1 LLITRNKSVAD
12 AGDSL
17 NGRLDRLTRL
27 VLESID
33 KNAALE
39 IEEDCADDTR
49 CRLARAAEYVD
60 GHNSVPR

>member
-1 LLITRNKSVAD
+1 MLTTRDKSVAD
-12 AGDSL
+12 AGDYLS
-17 NGRLDRLTRL
+17 GRLDRLTRL

-39 IEEDCADDTR
+39 IEENCADDTR
-49 CRLARAAEYVD
+49 CRLTRVAEYVD